1 MTSPSVTIVVL
12 NWNGWRDTLAC
23 LDALDRLTAP
33 HDVLVVD
40 NGSTDG
46 SEERIRGSRPGVRL
60 RQTGANL
67 GYAGG
72 NNRGIAEALEDGA
85 ELIWILNND
94 ARPRPDALQALL
106 RVMNREPGIG
116 VLAAAVQPRRV
127 ATALRGDEH
136 LFCSGCDDGFHDADM
151 VLGCSLFLRS
161 ELLRTVGFFDE
172 RYFHYAEEQ
181 DLAMRAR
188 KAGWKLGLACRCIVD
203 HDAGSSLPGWS
214 PQASYYKLRN
224 LLLYERRFFGRRT
237 LPFLVE
243 HRRRLRAHL
252 ALGTS
257 VRERD
262 ARRVVAVTLAILDAA
277 RERGG
282 RRDLGDRYQRAR
294 LP

>member
-1 MTSPSVTIVVL
+1 MRSRVTIVVL

-23 LDALDRLTAP
+23 LAALDRLTAP

-46 SEERIRGSRPGVRL
+46 SEDRLRHARPDVRL

-72 NNRGIAEALEDGA
+72 NNRGTREALDDGA
-85 ELIWILNND
+85 ELVWILNND
-94 ARPRPDALQALL
+94 ARPRPDALQELL
-106 RVMNREPGIG
+106 RVMNREPGVG
-116 VLAAAVQPRRV
+116 ALASAVEPRRV

-136 LFCSGCDDGFHDADM
+136 LFCNGCDEGFHDADL
-151 VLGCSLFLRS
+151 VVGCSLVFRS
-161 ELLRTVGFFDE
+161 ELLRTVGLFDE

-188 KAGWKLGLACRCIVD
+188 KAGWRLGLACRCIVD
-203 HDAGSSLPGWS
+203 HDAGSSLPVWS

-237 LPFLVE
+237 LSYLVE
-243 HRRRLRAHL
+243 HRRRIRAHL

-257 VRERD
+257 VRECD
-262 ARRVVAVTLAILDAA
+262 VRRIVAVTLAILDAA
-277 RERGG
+277 RGRVG